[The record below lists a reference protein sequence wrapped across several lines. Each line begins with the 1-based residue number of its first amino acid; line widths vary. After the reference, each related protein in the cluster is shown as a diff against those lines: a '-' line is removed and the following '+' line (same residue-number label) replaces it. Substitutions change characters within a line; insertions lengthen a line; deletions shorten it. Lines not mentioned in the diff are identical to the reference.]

1 MLPHRRRRLI
11 VSLEGRRIVITGAG
25 SGIGLRIAERAR
37 DAGAR
42 VLVSD
47 VSEAALEPA
56 AASGIDGV
64 VADSA
69 DEEQV
74 AHLMARAGER
84 LGGLDVLVNN
94 AGIAGPTGPVAELDS
109 DAWRRTF
116 DVNIHGQFYAVK
128 HALPLLRG
136 ADDACIVN
144 MSSAAGRLGMAG
156 RSPYSASKWAVVGF
170 TKTLAVELG
179 DEGIRVNA
187 ICPGAVD
194 GPRIRR
200 VIDDKAAMLGR
211 PVGEIT
217 DLYLNQS
224 SLRRFVTVDDVAATV
239 LFLIGP
245 GGRMISGQAIAVD
258 GNTEKLY

>member
-1 MLPHRRRRLI
+1 VSQEGR
-11 VSLEGRRIVITGAG
+11 SLEGRRIVITGAG

-37 DAGAR
+37 DAGAH

-47 VSEAALEPA
+47 VGDAALEPA
-56 AASGIDGV
+56 TAAGIAGV
-64 VADSA
+64 VADSS
-69 DEEQV
+69 DEAQV
-74 AHLMARAGER
+74 AHLMAQVGER

-94 AGIAGPTGPVAELDS
+94 AGIAGPTGPVEQLDS

-128 HALPLLRG
+128 HALPLLR
-136 ADDACIVN
+136 AASDACIVN

-211 PVGEIT
+211 PVEEIT

-245 GGRMISGQAIAVD
+245 GGRMITGQALAVD